1 MTTMTLDQI
10 AARYID
16 LRNKKKDLEDSI
28 KPKLQLLNEAME
40 LLENSALDYLNKQGT
55 SSARTSGGTI
65 VKMEHRTY
73 KIADSEAFFSAVE
86 SLGRADF
93 LEKRVAKKV
102 VDEYLED
109 GGTLPPGLAVESR
122 LSVQFRKA

>member
-1 MTTMTLDQI
+1 MNNMTLEQV
-10 AARYID
+10 ATLYID
-16 LRNKKKDLEDSI
+16 LRDKKKALEESI

-55 SSARTSGGTI
+55 SSARTAGGTI
-65 VKMEHRTY
+65 VKMEHRSY
-73 KIADSEAFFSAVE
+73 KIADSEVFFSAVE
-86 SLGRADF
+86 QMGRADF

-122 LSVQFRKA
+122 LSVQFRKS